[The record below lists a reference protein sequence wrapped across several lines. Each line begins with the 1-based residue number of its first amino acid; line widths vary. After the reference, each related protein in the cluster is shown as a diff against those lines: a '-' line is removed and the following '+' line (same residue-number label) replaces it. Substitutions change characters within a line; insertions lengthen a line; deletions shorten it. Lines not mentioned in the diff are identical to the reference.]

1 MPSRLFL
8 LPFLKVGLSELL
20 LEPRLEFEFEFEFVT
35 KLYDLS
41 SFGKSL
47 FRGYG
52 GWGKKDPVCC
62 DTGVP

>member
-35 KLYDLS
+35 KLYDFS
-41 SFGKSL
+41 SLGKSL
-47 FRGYG
+47 FRVYDG
-52 GWGKKDPVCC
+52 
-62 DTGVP
+62 